1 MTNLMKQE
9 KAIKSS
15 NLKEEEKKYLLNS
28 IRYERR
34 SKEIVMS
41 RELIESIIGENLKLQ
56 FEKKRN
62 VWVIN

>member
-62 VWVIN
+62 V